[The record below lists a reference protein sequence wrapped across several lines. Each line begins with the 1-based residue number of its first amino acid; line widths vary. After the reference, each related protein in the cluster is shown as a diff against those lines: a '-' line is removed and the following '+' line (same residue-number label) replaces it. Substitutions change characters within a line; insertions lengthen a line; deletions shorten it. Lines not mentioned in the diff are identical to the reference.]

1 MNFAV
6 REEEKPMFEGEAIYS
21 LITHIGNSNYPDE
34 PSSLYSLKAGG
45 NSDTDQKYR
54 QRKAEYKALMQ
65 KRDRWFGESCTL
77 MRYAKTELKKSGY
90 WSRSKRSAMSFF
102 LHAETWSDIFIK
114 DVFGNI
120 QAAYWQT
127 ETKDE
132 LAGAFLQWFDRK
144 KEEMRKK
151 MTTEIQTIDKQAE
164 VLKLSGKQITHGG
177 IANLLKVLT
186 RTMEKQGAD
195 IRSIAKV
202 QYTICKQAGI
212 LIPDEFIEDVAVI
225 LTQEG

>member
-1 MNFAV
+1 
-6 REEEKPMFEGEAIYS
+6 MFEGEAVYS
-21 LITHIGNSNYPDE
+21 LITYVGNKNYPDE
-34 PSSLYSLKAGG
+34 PPPLYSLKAGG
-45 NSDTDQKYR
+45 NGDTDQKYR

-65 KRDRWFGESCTL
+65 KRDRWFGETRTL
-77 MRYAKTELKKSGY
+77 TRYMKTNLQKTGC
-90 WSRSKRSAMSFF
+90 WSKSKRSAMRFF
-102 LHAETWSDIFIK
+102 LNADTWGDIFIN
-114 DVFGNI
+114 DVFGNV
-120 QAAYWQT
+120 QSAYWKT

-144 KEEMRKK
+144 REEMRKK
-151 MTTEIQTIDKQAE
+151 MTTGIQAIDKQTD

-202 QYTICKQAGI
+202 QYAICKQAGI